1 MRNRSPRRPGGR
13 PSSRPARTVTPAP
26 IAAAIAVA
34 AAVGPVAI
42 PPALTVK
49 ELAERLAVSP
59 ASVIRDLLQNGVI
72 ASINQTIDFDT
83 AAIVGADL
91 GFEIL
96 EMDLDVL
103 APPEAEDEG
112 DANLLPRPPVV
123 TVMGHV
129 DHGKTS
135 LLDAIRRTNVVSGEQ
150 GGITQHIGAYQ
161 VETHGQRI
169 TFLDTPGHEAFTQM
183 RARGASVTDVAILV
197 VAADEGVMA
206 QTREAADHIKSAG
219 VPIIVALN
227 KMDRPGVNVD
237 RVKQELSEIG
247 LLVEEYGGDVVCV
260 PVSARTGEGVDALLD
275 MILMVAEMGNPR
287 ANPNRSASGFVIE
300 AKLDKARGP
309 VATVLVQNGTLNL
322 GDIVVAG
329 SAYGR
334 VKALFNDKGKR
345 VRSADPAMPVE
356 ILGLDSV
363 PEAGDHFITN
373 TEERTARLLA
383 QAARRTAGL
392 RAMSAM
398 KIPTELPPMGGPTSD
413 LNLVV
418 KADVRGS
425 LEAVLASIQ
434 AIADQARISTEVKM
448 KVVRSDTGNVT
459 ESDVMLAA
467 AAQGR
472 IIAFNVRVE
481 PGARKGADAQ
491 GVDIRSFG
499 VIYHLT
505 EDLERVMLGML
516 APEVR
521 ETINGH
527 AEVRQI
533 FRIGKNEAAG
543 CYVTDGTIARN
554 SDVRIR
560 RKNQLI
566 HTGRIDALRRFK
578 DDVREVQNSYECGI
592 SVVGFADFEEGDII
606 EAYSKELV
614 SAVGS

>member
-1 MRNRSPRRPGGR
+1 MRNRPPRRSGGR
-13 PSSRPARTVTPAP
+13 PAPRQARSEDQNQSVAT
-26 IAAAIAVA
+26 AV
-34 AAVGPVAI
+34 AVGPVAI

-49 ELAERLAVSP
+49 ELAERLGVS
-59 ASVIRDLLQNGVI
+59 AANVIRELLQNGVI

-91 GFEIL
+91 GFDVK
-96 EMDLDVL
+96 EMDLDIL
-103 APPEAEDEG
+103 SPPEEEEEDES
-112 DANLLPRPPVV
+112 LLTRPPVV

-135 LLDAIRRTNVVSGEQ
+135 LLDAIRRTNVVAGEQ

-161 VETHGQRI
+161 VEAHGQRI

-183 RARGASVTDVAILV
+183 RARGASVTDLAILV

-206 QTREAADHIKSAG
+206 QTREAADHAKSAG
-219 VPIIVALN
+219 VPIIVAMN
-227 KMDRPGVNVD
+227 KMDRPEVNLD

-247 LLVEEYGGDVVCV
+247 LLVEDYGGDIVCV
-260 PVSARTGEGVDALLD
+260 PVSARTGEGVDTLLD
-275 MILMVAEMGNPR
+275 MILVVAEMGNPR
-287 ANPNRSASGFVIE
+287 ANPNRSASGAVIE

-309 VATVLVQNGTLNL
+309 VATVLVQNGTLNV
-322 GDIVVAG
+322 GDVVVAG
-329 SAYGR
+329 GAYGR
-334 VKALFNDKGKR
+334 IKALFTDKGRR
-345 VRSADPAMPVE
+345 VRAADPAMPVE
-356 ILGLDSV
+356 VLGLDSV
-363 PEAGDHFITN
+363 PEAGDHFQVN
-373 TEERTARLLA
+373 SDERTARLLA
-383 QAARRTAGL
+383 QAARRNAEL
-392 RAMSAM
+392 RAMGATRV
-398 KIPTELPPMGGPTSD
+398 PTELPPLEGPTSD

-434 AIADQARISTEVKM
+434 AIADQARISSEVKM

-467 AAQGR
+467 AAEGR

-481 PGARKGADAQ
+481 PGARKAADNQ

-505 EDLERVMLGML
+505 EDLERLMLGML

-521 ETINGH
+521 EVVNGH

-533 FRIGKNEAAG
+533 FKIGKNQAAG
-543 CYVTDGTIARN
+543 CYVTDGTITRN
-554 SDVRIR
+554 SDVRIQR
-560 RKNQLI
+560 RNQI
-566 HTGRIDALRRFK
+566 VHTGRIDALRRFK
-578 DDVREVQNSYECGI
+578 DDVREVQNNFECGI

-606 EAYSKELV
+606 EAYTKELV
-614 SAVGS
+614 SVVGSS